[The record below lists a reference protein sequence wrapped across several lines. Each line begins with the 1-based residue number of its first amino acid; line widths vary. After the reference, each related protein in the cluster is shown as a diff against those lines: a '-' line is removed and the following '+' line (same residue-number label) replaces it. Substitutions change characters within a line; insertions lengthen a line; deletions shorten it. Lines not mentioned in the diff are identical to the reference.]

1 MADLRFAWD
10 LRKEREN
17 RRKHRVSFDEAS
29 TVFFD
34 EHALLIDDPDHS
46 LEEDRFLLL
55 GASSMLRILTVC
67 HCVRED
73 GDQIRIIG
81 ARRAEAWEEARY
93 WERLRR

>member
-1 MADLRFAWD
+1 MGDLRFAWD
-10 LRKEREN
+10 LPKERAN
-17 RRKHRVSFDEAS
+17 RRKHRISFDEAS

-55 GASSMLRILTVC
+55 GASSMLRVLMVC
-67 HCVRED
+67 HCVRE
-73 GDQIRIIG
+73 GGEVIRIMG

-93 WERLRR
+93 WEGLRR